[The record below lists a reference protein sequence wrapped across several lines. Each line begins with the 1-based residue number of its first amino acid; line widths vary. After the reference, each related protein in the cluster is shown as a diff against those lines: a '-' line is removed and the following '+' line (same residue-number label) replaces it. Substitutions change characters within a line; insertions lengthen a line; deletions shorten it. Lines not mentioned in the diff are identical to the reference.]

1 VSTRLDHKFAK
12 GIVMTGYMHRL
23 MKKIVI
29 AAALAVGS
37 AGIAR
42 ADDSSMN
49 PFIGDSYAYFNGY
62 NRPANGNPGFDNT
75 PSAWRQANPNG
86 LPERVPQSYSVLGE
100 EWHLTKPSLTNVA
113 SDASFRQNH
122 PHGLTETEF
131 QALSSEA
138 PAWQGGGGARAAA
151 VASQGAVAQSAADEA
166 LGRSTDFVSVA
177 RSIGAQ

>member
-1 VSTRLDHKFAK
+1 
-12 GIVMTGYMHRL
+12 MTGYMHRL
-23 MKKIVI
+23 MKKIVL

-62 NRPANGNPGFDNT
+62 NRPANANPGFDNT

-86 LPERVPQSYSVLGE
+86 LPERVLQSYSVWGE
-100 EWHLTKPSLTNVA
+100 AWNLTEPSLTNVA
-113 SDASFRQNH
+113 SDAGFRQSH
-122 PHGLTETEF
+122 PHGLTEPEF

-138 PAWQGGGGARAAA
+138 PAWQGKRATNARAVAA
-151 VASQGAVAQSAADEA
+151 ADQGAATQSAADEA